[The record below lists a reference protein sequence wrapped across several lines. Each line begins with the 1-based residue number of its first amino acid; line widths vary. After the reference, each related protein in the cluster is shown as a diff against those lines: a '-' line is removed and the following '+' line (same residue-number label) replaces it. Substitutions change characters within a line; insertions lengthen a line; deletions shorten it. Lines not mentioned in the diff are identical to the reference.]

1 MRIFRRGFWQFGRLF
16 WEIIS
21 SLVNSLKSFWRGRGL
36 PEDNFLVKVR
46 RVWRFA
52 WKRIFVYATFWHL
65 AKESLSWSRTVGRF
79 SWKEVFFAV
88 ILKNIIR
95 RKESFLKDSLE
106 TVLFWVDIECWKKKI
121 SSKKRKDWKQWL
133 FKKKKITS
141 DFDLIAFQ
149 EWVMLVSLPIS
160 IHIYHTDIIIVLWF
174 KPKLWCI
181 VSICFLVSF
190 FFLFIISSNMTKDK
204 LLTNDLWSILF
215 QRNNIF
221 KPDFCL
227 LLNR

>member
-1 MRIFRRGFWQFGRLF
+1 MRIFRRGFWQFARLF

-133 FKKKKITS
+133 FKKKKNNKWFWFNSIPRTS
-141 DFDLIAFQ
+141 DVGQF
-149 EWVMLVSLPIS
+149 
-160 IHIYHTDIIIVLWF
+160 TDIDSHLSYRHNYCAVI
-174 KPKLWCI
+174 
-181 VSICFLVSF
+181 
-190 FFLFIISSNMTKDK
+190 
-204 LLTNDLWSILF
+204 
-215 QRNNIF
+215 
-221 KPDFCL
+221 
-227 LLNR
+227 